1 MIFGSL
7 DEQIHW
13 LQSKGL
19 LARQKVC
26 PVCRQQMALQTRNDI
41 SDKTVMLLYKMI
53 QVCINS
59 V

>member
-19 LARQKVC
+19 LARQKLC
-26 PVCRQQMALQTRNDI
+26 PVCSQQMALQTRNDI
-41 SDKTVMLLYKMI
+41 SVKRRYYYAMI